1 MKKTRFILPLLAVL
15 FVTLIQGQASAADS
29 PVGSWK
35 WFNNDSIVVKP
46 DSTVWRDDQK
56 LGDWEWTDKAKLE
69 FTTIHRAG
77 TVIHLPAR
85 CRTFSDDIDQLVNI
99 EASALRK
106 IDALS

>member
-1 MKKTRFILPLLAVL
+1 MKHTRFILPLLAVL

-69 FTTIHRAG
+69 FTIVWQAVRKDKLTLSADGNKISGVNADGEPVSG
-77 TVIHLPAR
+77 TRVPL
-85 CRTFSDDIDQLVNI
+85 
-99 EASALRK
+99 K
-106 IDALS
+106 